1 MTLRRSLTVLVGVAA
16 LSLAVVACGS
26 SDAAGSGAP
35 ADGTVP
41 VVASTNVYGAVVR
54 AVGGE
59 HVSVTSIIDSP
70 DADPHE
76 YESRPADAAAV
87 TKAKLLVMNG
97 GGYDDFATKL
107 VASAGSS
114 PAIVDAVQ
122 VSGLEQAAGSG
133 GFNEHVWYHLPT
145 VRKVADQIAKDLG
158 TVDPANAAAYTA
170 NATAF
175 DGQVAGLTSKLE
187 AIKAQHAGKRVAVT
201 EPVPLYEIEA
211 AGLVDATPEEFSTA
225 VEEGNDPPAAVLDE
239 TMKLVTGGDVKALVS
254 NSQTE
259 SPTTTRVEDAAK
271 AAGVPIVSVTET
283 LPAGVDDYVAW
294 QSSQIHALTAA
305 LNGTA

>member
-26 SDAAGSGAP
+26 SDDAGSGAP
-35 ADGTVP
+35 ADGAVP

-158 TVDPANAAAYTA
+158 TIDPA

-271 AAGVPIVSVTET
+271 AAGVPIVTVTET

-294 QSSQIHALTAA
+294 QSSQIHALAAA

>member
-1 MTLRRSLTVLVGVAA
+1 MTLRRPLTILVGVAA

-26 SDAAGSGAP
+26 SDDAGSGAP

-59 HVSVTSIIDSP
+59 HVSVTSVIDSP

-87 TKAKLLVMNG
+87 ARAKLVVMNG

-271 AAGVPIVSVTET
+271 SAGVPIVSVTET

>member
-1 MTLRRSLTVLVGVAA
+1 MTLRRSLTVIVGVAA

-26 SDAAGSGAP
+26 SDDAASSAP
-35 ADGTVP
+35 ADQTVP

-76 YESRPADAAAV
+76 YEARPADAAAV
-87 TKAKLLVMNG
+87 AEAKLVVMNG

-158 TVDPANAAAYTA
+158 TIDPANAAAYTA

-271 AAGVPIVSVTET
+271 AAGVPVVPVTET

-294 QSSQIHALTAA
+294 QFTQIDALAAA
-305 LNGTA
+305 LAPAA

>member
-26 SDAAGSGAP
+26 SDDAASSAP
-35 ADGTVP
+35 ADQTVP

-76 YESRPADAAAV
+76 YEARPADAAAV
-87 TKAKLLVMNG
+87 AEAKLVVMNG

-158 TVDPANAAAYTA
+158 TIDPANAAAYTA

-271 AAGVPIVSVTET
+271 AAGVPVVPVTET

-294 QSSQIHALTAA
+294 QFTQIDALAAA
-305 LNGTA
+305 LAPAA